1 MHKTKTLLFVI
12 IVISIMLGGCSCM
25 SNYNQYSTSFQIQT
39 AKELLNNKYDEDFEV
54 SAIGQRYG
62 TLSNSTYKVTCYPIN
77 HPELVFM
84 AEISKD
90 GSYIYD
96 EYISKIVCNELTNDI
111 VQKTNFNAEFFI
123 ASRPSVFET
132 SNKNITLDELVKL
145 NDNTDFV
152 IWMVCNNNIETSKM
166 LEELNDVFSSY
177 QNLNGELRFYI
188 TNDDNTV
195 KQFGKMAKKC
205 AIFDSN
211 MTMILADIEEQKIE
225 IKNSRIDY

>member
-1 MHKTKTLLFVI
+1 
-12 IVISIMLGGCSCM
+12 MLGGCSCM

-96 EYISKIVCNELTNDI
+96 EYIFRVVFVYIYISGITYPLKKISDT
-111 VQKTNFNAEFFI
+111 A
-123 ASRPSVFET
+123 
-132 SNKNITLDELVKL
+132 
-145 NDNTDFV
+145 
-152 IWMVCNNNIETSKM
+152 
-166 LEELNDVFSSY
+166 
-177 QNLNGELRFYI
+177 
-188 TNDDNTV
+188 
-195 KQFGKMAKKC
+195 
-205 AIFDSN
+205 
-211 MTMILADIEEQKIE
+211 
-225 IKNSRIDY
+225 

>member
-1 MHKTKTLLFVI
+1 
-12 IVISIMLGGCSCM
+12 M

-96 EYISKIVCNELTNDI
+96 EYISRIVCNKLNNDI
-111 VQKTNFNAEFFI
+111 IQKINFNAKFFI

-188 TNDDNTV
+188 TKDDNVV
-195 KQFGKMAKKC
+195 KQFGKMAKDC